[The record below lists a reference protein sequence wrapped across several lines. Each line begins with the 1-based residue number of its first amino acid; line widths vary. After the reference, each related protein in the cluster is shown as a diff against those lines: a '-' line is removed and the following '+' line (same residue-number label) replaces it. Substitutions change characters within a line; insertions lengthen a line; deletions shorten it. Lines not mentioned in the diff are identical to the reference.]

1 MLNAIEELDKSI
13 PGTCSMLAR
22 FESVRFEQN
31 SVHGGTTPHRRCYGL
46 DTPGYVPLAGSSH
59 LSPGAI
65 ICRHFVAGR
74 LLRQAAA

>member
-1 MLNAIEELDKSI
+1 
-13 PGTCSMLAR
+13 MLAWL
-22 FESVRFEQN
+22 ESVRFEQN
-31 SVHGGTTPHRRCYGL
+31 SLHGGTAPHRRCYEL